1 MISITAPQ
9 SSHHRFES
17 NNVVKYAAAAQV
29 QQPHADSS
37 HSRFSRRDYMDSPLK
52 LHQVVRKS
60 VCPLPDFL
68 FFVTLKCFRSSNTF
82 KY

>member
-52 LHQVVRKS
+52 LHQVV
-60 VCPLPDFL
+60 
-68 FFVTLKCFRSSNTF
+68 
-82 KY
+82 